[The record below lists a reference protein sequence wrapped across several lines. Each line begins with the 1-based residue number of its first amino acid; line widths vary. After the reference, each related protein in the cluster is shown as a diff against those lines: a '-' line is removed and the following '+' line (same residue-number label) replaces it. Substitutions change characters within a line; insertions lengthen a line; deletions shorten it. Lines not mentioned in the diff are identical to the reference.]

1 MSISDNRSITC
12 RSLAELKIRSRIL
25 LKAAAQEKP
34 YALQTLRKFG
44 KQEPPF
50 QHKDGL
56 KAVSRL
62 AGFKNWQHA
71 SHILGGSATIGEDA
85 GVLWY
90 SNKCTGFLNVWCRN
104 YEEAKEQ
111 FDQRSDNYLF
121 PYKSQFVVANAEY
134 VRALGLEIEDFQAQE
149 GCRNLVDLYGS
160 SAWDD
165 LTFKRLQKAM
175 GGTSGH

>member
-1 MSISDNRSITC
+1 MSISENKPIAC

-34 YALQTLRKFG
+34 EALKTLSKFG

-50 QHKDGL
+50 QHKDAL

-71 SHILGGSATIGEDA
+71 SHILGGSAHIGDDM

-90 SNKCTGFLNVWCRN
+90 SNKCTVLLNIWCRN
-104 YEEAKEQ
+104 YEEAQEQ
-111 FDQRSDNYLF
+111 FSQRKGSFLF
-121 PYKSQFVVANAEY
+121 PYKTQFVITDDEY
-134 VRALGLEIEDFQAQE
+134 VRALGIDTDQPMLQ
-149 GCRNLVDLYGS
+149 GPSRNFAENYGS
-160 SAWDD
+160 PTWDD
-165 LTFKRLQKAM
+165 LTFQRLQHAM
-175 GGTSGH
+175 GSTIGR

>member
-1 MSISDNRSITC
+1 MSTSENTTNAC

-34 YALQTLRKFG
+34 AALHTLRKFG

-71 SHILGGSATIGEDA
+71 SHVLGGAANIGDDM
-85 GVLWY
+85 GVIWY
-90 SNKCTGFLNVWCRN
+90 DTKCTGLLNIWCRN
-104 YEEAKEQ
+104 YAEAQEQ
-111 FDQRSDNYLF
+111 FDQRENGFLF
-121 PYKSQFVVANAEY
+121 PYKTQFVVTNGEY
-134 VRALGLEIEDFQAQE
+134 VRALGFETDHPLLQVPNRNFVEI
-149 GCRNLVDLYGS
+149 YGTP
-160 SAWDD
+160 AWDD
-165 LTFKRLQKAM
+165 LTFQRLQQAM
-175 GGTSGH
+175 GATTGN